1 MYDRQTI
8 LNQATAAGEQAVH
21 ARGEIAQAYFRNVA
35 RAQRPAVKSLLAA
48 LVNKQIDRK
57 TFDRELRAEA
67 RVMRAELQAHGAI
80 GKTAAQTAAKAF
92 SGTVSRALR
101 PTSAKVR

>member
-1 MYDRQTI
+1 MDDRQKI
-8 LNQATAAGEQAVH
+8 LNKATAAGEEAVRT
-21 ARGEIAQAYFRNVA
+21 RGMDAQAFFRDVV

-67 RVMRAELQAHGAI
+67 RVMRAELQAHAVT
-80 GKTAAQTAAKAF
+80 GKAAAHAAAQAF
-92 SGTVSRALR
+92 FGTVTRAYR
-101 PTSAKVR
+101 SHSPVVR